1 MELRLLVEHWKEYP
15 DHSSVTV
22 SKKSEPI
29 LQYKVI
35 ENPLEAGLHK
45 AIWSDWIDVPT
56 VHVDI

>member
-1 MELRLLVEHWKEYP
+1 MELRWLVENSEEYP
-15 DHSSVTV
+15 LDGPLSIGH
-22 SKKSEPI
+22 KSDPI